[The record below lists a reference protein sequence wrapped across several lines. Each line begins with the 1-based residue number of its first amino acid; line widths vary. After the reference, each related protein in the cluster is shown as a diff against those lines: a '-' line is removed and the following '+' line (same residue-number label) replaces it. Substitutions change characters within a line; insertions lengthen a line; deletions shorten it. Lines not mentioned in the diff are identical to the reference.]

1 MTHMMRAMT
10 HMLRA
15 LFHIF
20 RAVCHMSRGCACC
33 TRASRRANSTL
44 LCACCVRACV
54 RARVCACVR
63 ACVRVK
69 CRNWCTS
76 RQHDRC
82 EAPDPRM
89 HTFSNPF
96 THTKRIVPWSCT
108 THVLPSRSLST
119 IPPTTTHPPH
129 SYRLPVILPLPPPHC
144 RLSQVRTKNAGY
156 TEMIAS
162 LLRSRLSS

>member
-1 MTHMMRAMT
+1 VIVGVGGMTHMMRAMT

-96 THTKRIVPWSCT
+96 IYKHMCIRQQTCLEEK
-108 THVLPSRSLST
+108 PSHGREGKT
-119 IPPTTTHPPH
+119 
-129 SYRLPVILPLPPPHC
+129 RN
-144 RLSQVRTKNAGY
+144 RR
-156 TEMIAS
+156 E
-162 LLRSRLSS
+162 